1 MPNTGDYWRSGAWR
15 GSRRAALRSTLY
27 GGAAIAGAAVLGCK
41 AQQPQARPASSGQAA
56 GAPRPGGTFNTYN
69 TQNLGSLDPQVSS
82 AASGAISR
90 SSLISFLFRFKTGSD
105 PATYL
110 NWEPEPDLAA
120 SVESPDGVTW
130 TIKLRP
136 NVRFHDVPP
145 VNGHAVEAEDVRA
158 TFQRAFSLTA
168 NQNRGIIGAIDPAQ
182 IEMPAPDTVVFKL
195 RYAYGPFHST
205 LAGPGSEILPREALA
220 GAYDPAKTII
230 GSGPFVYESYVPDVD
245 MSFKRNAAWVENGRP
260 YVDALHASII
270 ADPAQALAQFTAGH
284 LDELRPAPNDLATA
298 RQQNPAASFVKAA
311 TNIPYVFFGHVNHSS
326 APYADIRVRQ
336 ALSMAVDRAALGKAI
351 FNNDY
356 SNNGVLAAALGKWSL
371 PPDQFGD
378 AAQYYQYNPAEAK
391 KLVDAAPAA
400 KQLTRLLYPVK
411 QYGADIDA
419 SWEAINQMLTA
430 VGFKMQLVP
439 IDYNKDYIGSG
450 SGVLFGNY
458 PDDALTISPE
468 GIHNNAETT
477 FAINFESPG
486 TGISKN
492 LPQVSDPD
500 LDAMIAKMLSISDDD
515 ARLKALLDAQR
526 YAAAKLYIIP
536 TPSKFIYTLVQPW
549 VHGYAYSGSNVD
561 GTGTISK
568 LWIER

>member
-1 MPNTGDYWRSGAWR
+1 MPSIDNYWRRPSTRA
-15 GSRRAALRSTLY
+15 SRRALLRGGLYACAALSGTAL
-27 GGAAIAGAAVLGCK
+27 LGCK
-41 AQQPQARPASSGQAA
+41 TQKPRPASPTGAQAESS
-56 GAPRPGGTFNTYN
+56 PRTGGTFNTYN

-90 SSLISFLFRFKTGSD
+90 SSLVSFLFRFKTGPD

-120 SVESPDGVTW
+120 SIESPDGVTW

-136 NVRFHDVPP
+136 NTRFHDVPP
-145 VNGHAVEAEDVRA
+145 VNGHAVEADDVKA

-182 IEMPAPDTVVFKL
+182 IETPDASTAVFKL

-205 LAGPGSEILPREALA
+205 LAGAGSEILPREALA
-220 GAYDPAKTII
+220 GSYDPAKTII

-245 MSFKRNAAWVENGRP
+245 MTFKRNAAWVESGRP

-311 TNIPYVFFGHVNHSS
+311 TNIPYVFFGHMNHPSS
-326 APYADIRVRQ
+326 PYADIRVRQ

-356 SNNGVLAAALGKWSL
+356 SSNGVVAAALGKWML
-371 PPDQFGD
+371 PPEQFGD
-378 AAQYYQYNPAEAK
+378 AARYYQYNAGEAR

-439 IDYNKDYIGSG
+439 IDYNKDYIGG
-450 SGVLFGNY
+450 GTGVLFGNY

-500 LDAMIAKMLSISDDD
+500 LDAMIATMLTIFDDD
-515 ARLKALLDAQR
+515 ARLKALQEAQR

-568 LWIER
+568 LWIQR